1 MGHKMSVTAISAFA
15 PISSTTVAVG
25 RPVVV
30 AEASPAESS
39 EVRWVDNAAR
49 IEPSQGDSHE
59 QQSATVSNEIRSIMS
74 RTAIPESM
82 SMLIGRL
89 DRVDLAHQALS
100 RVRVQ
105 LTSTLEEIQ
114 KMKV

>member
-25 RPVVV
+25 RPFVV

-59 QQSATVSNEIRSIMS
+59 QQGATVSNEIRSIMS

-105 LTSTLEEIQ
+105 LTATLEEIQ